1 MDTSDIYLSQGC
13 TDLNGTLTVK
23 QNQSVLGRVSS
34 NPPLAFSVSL
44 FYSSLHSFRHQSAS
58 QKVLWGRWSLEPPS
72 W

>member
-34 NPPLAFSVSL
+34 NPPLAFSVSIL
-44 FYSSLHSFRHQSAS
+44 FFPSLFQTPKCFSESALG
-58 QKVLWGRWSLEPPS
+58 KMVT
-72 W
+72 